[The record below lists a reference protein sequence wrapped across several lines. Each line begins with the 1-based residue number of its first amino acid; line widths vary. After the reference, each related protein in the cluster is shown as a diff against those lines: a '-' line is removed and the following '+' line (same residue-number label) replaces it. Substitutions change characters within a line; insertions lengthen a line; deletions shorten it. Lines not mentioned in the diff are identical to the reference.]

1 MTWLALACGLLPAS
15 AGRADVFDMPDGQT
29 SLALVTVGDPGNAA
43 DTAVMNDGTSGYG
56 SVPYVYRIGQY
67 DVTIGQYCQ
76 FLNAVAKIDTF
87 GLYNAAMSYSFL
99 TIGISQNGT
108 SGNYGYSIT
117 GSDPQAANCPI
128 FDVTWGDARA
138 SATGCKTD
146 SRCIRTTPLARW
158 RARPSRGRTRS
169 TAPSATPP

>member
-1 MTWLALACGLLPAS
+1 MARPGLRS
-15 AGRADVFDMPDGQT
+15 AARKPGRADVFDMPDGQT

-43 DTAVMNDGTSGYG
+43 DTTVMNDGTSGYG

-87 GLYNAAMSYSFL
+87 GLYDAAMSYSVL

-128 FDVTWGDARA
+128 FDVTWGDAARFCNWLQNGQPVYPDNTLGEVA
-138 SATGCKTD
+138 S
-146 SRCIRTTPLARW
+146 
-158 RARPSRGRTRS
+158 S
-169 TAPSATPP
+169 TESGAYSINGASATPP